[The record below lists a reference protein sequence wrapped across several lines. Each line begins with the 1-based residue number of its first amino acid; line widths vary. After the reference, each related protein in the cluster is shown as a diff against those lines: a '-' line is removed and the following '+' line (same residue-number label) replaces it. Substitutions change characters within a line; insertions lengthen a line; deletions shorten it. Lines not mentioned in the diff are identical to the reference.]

1 MILDVLI
8 LRKYLISYYLLL
20 ITYYP
25 LKRFAQR
32 DVKINGRLGKI
43 TVFAV
48 VAYVCVV
55 VVFGIEEV
63 IAKYVERPTTILVAN
78 LGIEQNVTV
87 DARGIA
93 QVDVRT
99 RLIAGRNKQMCAPT
113 AQLDGL
119 VKQKFGGKNGG
130 EGYILVADTAIHV
143 SRGVL

>member
-1 MILDVLI
+1 M
-8 LRKYLISYYLLL
+8 
-20 ITYYP
+20 
-25 LKRFAQR
+25 
-32 DVKINGRLGKI
+32 GKI

-63 IAKYVERPTTILVAN
+63 IAKDVERPTAILVAD

-99 RLIAGRNKQMCAPT
+99 RLIAGRNKQMRAPT

-119 VKQKFGGKNGG
+119 IKQKFGGKNGG
-130 EGYILVADTAIHV
+130 EGYILVADTAICV